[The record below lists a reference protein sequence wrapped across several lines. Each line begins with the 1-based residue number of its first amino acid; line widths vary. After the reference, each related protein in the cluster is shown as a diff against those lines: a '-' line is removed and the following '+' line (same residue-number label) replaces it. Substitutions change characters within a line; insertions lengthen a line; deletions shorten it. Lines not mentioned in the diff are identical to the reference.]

1 MKHRVLLI
9 SDMHYTTEE
18 TPAQM
23 KLIDPTV
30 NVSVAAGDAL
40 GHTQKEKIDLLL
52 QAILDEHASAPLDG
66 VLVLGDLSI
75 DDYDY
80 RNLPDNYCRRF
91 REEVMDVLPC
101 PAWALAGNHDSYP
114 DAIWREIFGYGR
126 QFAVELGGAVFI
138 MADTFR
144 DSLAHGASGSPYTP
158 LDVDFLREVAE
169 RYTDQPLFLCAHH
182 IGLGGES
189 EAAQAWVAQ
198 NAVCMFRGHT
208 HHDGIVATDERW
220 GNKPLIDIGGYAY
233 NGICTPQGKWVFSR
247 FDFAW
252 AWGYQ
257 ILEWEDG
264 AGTALTYHVK
274 PAYRYIAENGIFHIN
289 RTLSSMMTLSVR

>member
-1 MKHRVLLI
+1 
-9 SDMHYTTEE
+9 
-18 TPAQM
+18 
-23 KLIDPTV
+23 
-30 NVSVAAGDAL
+30 
-40 GHTQKEKIDLLL
+40 
-52 QAILDEHASAPLDG
+52 
-66 VLVLGDLSI
+66 
-75 DDYDY
+75 
-80 RNLPDNYCRRF
+80 
-91 REEVMDVLPC
+91 
-101 PAWALAGNHDSYP
+101 
-114 DAIWREIFGYGR
+114 
-126 QFAVELGGAVFI
+126 
-138 MADTFR
+138 
-144 DSLAHGASGSPYTP
+144 
-158 LDVDFLREVAE
+158 
-169 RYTDQPLFLCAHH
+169 
-182 IGLGGES
+182 
-189 EAAQAWVAQ
+189 
-198 NAVCMFRGHT
+198 MFRGHT